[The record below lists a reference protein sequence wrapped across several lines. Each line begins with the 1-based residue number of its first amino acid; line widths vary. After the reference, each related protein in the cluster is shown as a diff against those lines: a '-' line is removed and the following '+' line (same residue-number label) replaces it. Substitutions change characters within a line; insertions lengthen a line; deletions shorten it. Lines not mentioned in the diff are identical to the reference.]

1 MIAGINRALADAT
14 AKPTHA
20 NQDGDAAT
28 ATKRRSALGAL
39 GVPTALPSCRPKV
52 KRECGRRTVTM
63 SESLET
69 ECVLVVKLTMSERMC
84 AGVTAWMW

>member
-1 MIAGINRALADAT
+1 MH
-14 AKPTHA
+14 AK
-20 NQDGDAAT
+20 QDIGAAT
-28 ATKRRSALGAL
+28 ATKRSSALGAL
-39 GVPTALPSCRPKV
+39 GVPTCRPKV

-84 AGVTAWMW
+84 AGVIAWMW